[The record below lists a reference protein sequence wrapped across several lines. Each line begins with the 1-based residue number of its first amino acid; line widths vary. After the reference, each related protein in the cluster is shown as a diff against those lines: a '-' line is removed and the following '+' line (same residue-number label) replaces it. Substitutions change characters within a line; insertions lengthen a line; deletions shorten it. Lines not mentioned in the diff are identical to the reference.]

1 MVGANL
7 LSLVTSHEDP
17 VVTFVGVFQ
26 DPDVSCPALLPLGRV
41 GRSVPSVQLGP
52 DLNTTVNSRSIFPL
66 GTFRLTLNTSSSP
79 SSPVE
84 TWTSGSETMGG

>member
-1 MVGANL
+1 MVSANL

-26 DPDVSCPALLPLGRV
+26 DPDVSCPALLPLGRG

-52 DLNTTVNSRSIFPL
+52 DLNATVIS
-66 GTFRLTLNTSSSP
+66 
-79 SSPVE
+79 
-84 TWTSGSETMGG
+84 